1 MEYFLTR
8 PMMVLAFR
16 DNHQAA
22 VTLPAGKLIEVIGP
36 VEDDDRFVRIRADGE
51 FHVFASDLADG
62 AKQTGTREER
72 GLSEEG
78 PASEPKSQTAAH
90 K

>member
-1 MEYFLTR
+1 MEYFLIR
-8 PMMVLAFR
+8 PMMVLAFE

-22 VTLPAGKLIEVIGP
+22 VTLPAGKRIDVIGP

-51 FHVFASDLADG
+51 FHVFATDLEDAARQAG
-62 AKQTGTREER
+62 SREER
-72 GLSEEG
+72 GSSEEG
-78 PASEPKSQTAAH
+78 SVPESKSQTAAR